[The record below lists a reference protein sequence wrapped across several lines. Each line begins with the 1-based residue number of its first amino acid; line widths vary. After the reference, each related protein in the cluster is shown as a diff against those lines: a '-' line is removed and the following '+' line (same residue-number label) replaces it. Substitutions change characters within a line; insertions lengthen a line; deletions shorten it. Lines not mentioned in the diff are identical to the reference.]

1 MPRFFCH
8 PRFDSESGPMA
19 STSRSDE
26 PRLGDGPRETVPFE
40 GCWHNVRSNTRMVEQ
55 YLLAENEGI
64 TYLLVL
70 DLLLGD
76 VVLEI
81 LRVVHFVVDLTV
93 TMSTNVRVGL

>member
-1 MPRFFCH
+1 
-8 PRFDSESGPMA
+8 
-19 STSRSDE
+19 
-26 PRLGDGPRETVPFE
+26 
-40 GCWHNVRSNTRMVEQ
+40 MVEQ